1 MARLVQFAWLVVV
14 RDKVIAQ
21 SKSEARA
28 RRRCIKERERGVDAR
43 LAEAWFST
51 GTTEQP

>member
-14 RDKVIAQ
+14 KDKVIAQ
-21 SKSEARA
+21 SRNQARA
-28 RRRCIKERERGVDAR
+28 RRRCKAERENGVDAR